1 MPQNSAIRK
10 IVLFLSPAFG
20 GAFYENLFMKNFVSL
35 VCIVFFMVACN
46 KEKKIIVMSKG
57 EAMINTET
65 KTIKA
70 KDGAGHEEKM
80 AVVSGDKFMFN
91 LSTPAG
97 EATVELLENGLY
109 IINVKNDTII
119 GSYQKYSDPKLAANM
134 MTQEILKL
142 KIDSLQ
148 LLSEGKNVTAANRN
162 FYILP
167 NKAVKISD
175 NMGSLVVGPYHQMRS
190 AEKIDGKDPE
200 VYRFYSIKEI
210 REMIGRLQKL
220 TLQPNSPTP

>member
-1 MPQNSAIRK
+1 
-10 IVLFLSPAFG
+10 
-20 GAFYENLFMKNFVSL
+20 MKNIVAL
-35 VCIVFFMVACN
+35 VCIVFFLVACD

-57 EAMINTET
+57 EAIINTET

-80 AVVSGDKFMFN
+80 AVVSGDRFVFN

-97 EATVELLENGLY
+97 KATVELSENGLY

-119 GSYQKYSDPKLAANM
+119 GSYQKYSDPKLAGNM
-134 MTQEILKL
+134 ISQENLKL

-148 LLSEGKNVTAANRN
+148 LLSEGKNVSAANRN

-167 NKAVKISD
+167 NQAVKISD
-175 NMGSLVVGPYHQMRS
+175 NKESLVVGPYHQIRS

-210 REMIGRLQKL
+210 REMIVRLQEL
-220 TLQPNSPTP
+220 TKSHPPTP